1 MAPLYF
7 TRKEKRKKKLFLD
20 LKFLFLSPPLPPHFN
35 SNQKTL
41 ISALSIWFPIKI
53 SYKIYGIFFSQRFAM
68 ANKKI
73 DGQDRMNQ
81 YDDKEY
87 EDSPSSLML
96 MEDSVSLCDVGSRAS
111 SSSSRE
117 NNKSRSEIGLME
129 RLTDILVNEGDG
141 DLLLQQ
147 SDWEDRILQ
156 WSVLGQGREQYGA
169 MIGNDENSGFMGFAL
184 LGLWV
189 SICCVFFFYS
199 VFGSSSRVWFFF
211 FFGTIFFS

>member
-1 MAPLYF
+1 MGFFFLKDLLWL
-7 TRKEKRKKKLFLD
+7 TRRSTVRIAWTNTTTRNTKTPPPRWCWWRTRFRCAMLD
-20 LKFLFLSPPLPPHFN
+20 
-35 SNQKTL
+35 
-41 ISALSIWFPIKI
+41 
-53 SYKIYGIFFSQRFAM
+53 
-68 ANKKI
+68 
-73 DGQDRMNQ
+73 
-81 YDDKEY
+81 
-87 EDSPSSLML
+87 
-96 MEDSVSLCDVGSRAS
+96 S

-147 SDWEDRILQ
+147 SDWEDRVLQ

-189 SICCVFFFYS
+189 SICCVFFLQCF
-199 VFGSSSRVWFFF
+199 WFFF
-211 FFGTIFFS
+211 ACLIFFFFWYNFFFLDLKISQWNCWVSD